1 MWYIKKEKSVP
12 IYITI
17 MELIL
22 SYIKEGKLLPG
33 ERLPSERKLA
43 SFFEVN
49 RSTVVHALDELVSLG
64 WIVRKQ
70 GSGTIVN
77 EGKWKIA
84 TLSKTDWRRY
94 LEQNVFFKSDPIA
107 KKIED
112 SIKTHPKNS
121 IDAYTGELPMDLIP
135 SFDFPTLT
143 WKHFLEEEQQDD
155 LGYYPLRQ
163 SITESIEKEYHF
175 TLSADSLLITSG
187 AQQAL
192 FLILQ
197 VLLKPGDSVAIE
209 APSFLYALPIFQ
221 AAGIRLYGVE
231 MNAEGISIDSLERV
245 IRKHRVKMVMVNP
258 SFQNPTGKVMT
269 LERRRALV
277 SICQNYQVPILE
289 DDVFASLHFHTSNM
303 IQPLKKLD
311 PENVL
316 YIGSLSKILGST
328 TKIGWLSAPSS
339 VSQKLAEAR
348 QIMDFSLSIFPQLLA
363 NLALNDPTFLTKI
376 TELRKILAKRG
387 EAVYKILVD
396 SKEWS
401 VEKPKGGFYL
411 WAVWKSGDF
420 RQKEWDLFV
429 KEGLLIAPSILFS
442 EQRNGIRIN
451 FSRINDENIKLF
463 SIKFKEITRKIALSQ
478 I

>member
-1 MWYIKKEKSVP
+1 MWHIEKEQGVP

-33 ERLPSERKLA
+33 ECLPSERKLA

-64 WIVRKQ
+64 WIIRKQ
-70 GSGTIVN
+70 GSGTIIN
-77 EGKWKIA
+77 QGKWGI
-84 TLSKTDWRRY
+84 TTVPKTDWRRY
-94 LEQNVFFKSDPIA
+94 LEQNAFSQNDPVRN
-107 KKIED
+107 KIEE
-112 SIKTHPKNS
+112 SLKTHS
-121 IDAYTGELPMDLIP
+121 QDTIDAYTGELPMDLIP
-135 SFDFPTLT
+135 SFDFPALT

-163 SITESIEKEYHF
+163 AIIKSIKNEYQLN
-175 TLSADSLLITSG
+175 LSADSLLITSG

-209 APSFLYALPIFQ
+209 DPSFLYALPLFQ
-221 AAGIRLYGVE
+221 AAGIRLYGVK
-231 MNAEGISIDSLERV
+231 MDTEGICIHSLEKV
-245 IRKHRVKMVMVNP
+245 IRQRHVKMIMVNP

-269 LERRRALV
+269 LERRKALIA
-277 SICQNYQVPILE
+277 ICQNYQVPILE
-289 DDVFASLHFHTSNM
+289 DDVFANLHFHSSNL
-303 IQPLKKLD
+303 IEPLKKLD

-328 TKIGWLSAPSS
+328 TKIGWLSAPTS

-348 QIMDFSLSIFPQLLA
+348 KMMDFSLSIFPQLLA
-363 NLALNDPTFLTKI
+363 NLALNDPTFPTKI
-376 TELRKILAKRG
+376 TALRKRLSKKA
-387 EAVYKILVD
+387 EAVYSVLAD
-396 SKEWS
+396 SEEWE

-411 WAVWKSGDF
+411 WAVWKNGDF
-420 RQKEWDLFV
+420 RQKEWDLFI
-429 KEGLLIAPSILFS
+429 KEDLLIAPSILFS

-451 FSRINDENIKLF
+451 FSRINDKNIELF
-463 SIKFKEITRKIALSQ
+463 SIKFKEITRKITLSQ

>member
-1 MWYIKKEKSVP
+1 MWHIEKEKGVP

-77 EGKWKIA
+77 EGKWGI
-84 TLSKTDWRRY
+84 TTVPKTDWRRY
-94 LEQNVFFKSDPIA
+94 LEQNAFSQNDPVTN
-107 KKIED
+107 KIEE
-112 SIKTHPKNS
+112 SIKMNS
-121 IDAYTGELPMDLIP
+121 KDIIDAYTGELPMDLIP
-135 SFDFPTLT
+135 SFDFPALT

-163 SITESIEKEYHF
+163 AITESIEKEYHF
-175 TLSADSLLITSG
+175 NLSPDSLLITSG

-209 APSFLYALPIFQ
+209 DPSFLYALPIFQ

-231 MNAEGISIDSLERV
+231 IDGEGIKIDSLEKV
-245 IRKHRVKMVMVNP
+245 IRQQRVKMVMVNP

-269 LERRRALV
+269 LNRRKALIA
-277 SICQNYQVPILE
+277 ICQNYQVPILE
-289 DDVFASLHFHTSNM
+289 DDVFASLHFHSSNL

-348 QIMDFSLSIFPQLLA
+348 KMMDFSLSIFPQLFA
-363 NLALNDPTFLTKI
+363 NLALNDATFLTKI
-376 TELRKILAKRG
+376 AELRKTLFKRG
-387 EAVYKILVD
+387 EAVYSILANME
-396 SKEWS
+396 EWS

-411 WAVWKSGDF
+411 WAVWKKGDF

-442 EQRNGIRIN
+442 EQRKGIRIN
-451 FSRINDENIKLF
+451 FSRINDENLELF
-463 SIKFKEITRKIALSQ
+463 SIKFNEITRKIVLSQ
-478 I
+478 K

>member
-1 MWYIKKEKSVP
+1 MWCIEKEKGVP

-17 MELIL
+17 MNLIL
-22 SYIKEGKLLPG
+22 SYIREGKLLPG

-43 SFFEVN
+43 SLFEVN

-77 EGKWKIA
+77 EGKWGIS
-84 TLSKTDWRRY
+84 TVPKTDWRRY
-94 LEQNVFFKSDPIA
+94 LEQNAFSQNDPVTN
-107 KKIED
+107 KIEAC
-112 SIKTHPKNS
+112 IKQPPKNI
-121 IDAYTGELPMDLIP
+121 IDAYTGELPIDLIP
-135 SFDFPTLT
+135 SFDFPALT

-163 SITESIEKEYHF
+163 AITESIEKEYQF
-175 TLSADSLLITSG
+175 TLSPDSILITSG

-209 APSFLYALPIFQ
+209 DPSFLYALPIFQ

-231 MNAEGISIDSLERV
+231 MDREGINIDSLEKV
-245 IRKHRVKMVMVNP
+245 IRQHRVKMVMVNP
-258 SFQNPTGKVMT
+258 SFQNPTGKIMT
-269 LERRRALV
+269 LKRRKALIA
-277 SICQNYQVPILE
+277 ICQTYQVPILE
-289 DDVFASLHFHTSNM
+289 DDVFASLHFHSSNL
-303 IQPLKKLD
+303 IQPLKKMD

-348 QIMDFSLSIFPQLLA
+348 KMMDFSLSIFPQLFA
-363 NLALNDPTFLTKI
+363 NLALNDSTFLMKI
-376 TELRKILAKRG
+376 ADLRTALSKRG
-387 EAVYKILVD
+387 EAVYRILA
-396 SKEWS
+396 SMEEWT
-401 VEKPKGGFYL
+401 VEKPIGGFYL
-411 WAVWKSGDF
+411 WGVWKNGDF

-451 FSRINDENIKLF
+451 FSRINDTNIELF
-463 SIKFKEITRKIALSQ
+463 SIKFKEITRKIVLSQ
-478 I
+478 K